1 MRINHLIIGGGA
13 IDDKM
18 ERELRDFPNAVWS
31 TYGMTETLSHIALR
45 RLNGSEASCW
55 YTPFENVDV
64 SVNEDGCLVI
74 DAPKVSDSR
83 IVTNDIAEI
92 GKDGRHFRILG
103 RKDNVIDSGGIK
115 IQIEEVEALLK
126 KYLTVPYV
134 ITKRVTINLVRLSQY
149 LLKAMILRK

>member
-1 MRINHLIIGGGA
+1 M
-13 IDDKM
+13 
-18 ERELRDFPNAVWS
+18 
-31 TYGMTETLSHIALR
+31 
-45 RLNGSEASCW
+45 
-55 YTPFENVDV
+55 

-83 IVTNDIAEI
+83 IITNDIAEI

-149 LLKAMILRK
+149 SLKATILRK